1 VNPSRDKEGAMAD
14 RVDMLEGSRSTS
26 LTRREFTLEAAL
38 AILAGCVITISDTA
52 CGGSSTPSTTPTP
65 VNPSD
70 INGNVSA
77 NHGHVA
83 VITGAQITAGTAIVA
98 LDIRGTATHTHTLSI
113 SQADL
118 TTLKNRQTVT
128 SLSTTDSGHSHT
140 VTFTPA

>member
-1 VNPSRDKEGAMAD
+1 MAD
-14 RVDMLEGSRSTS
+14 RADMLEDSRSTS

-38 AILAGCVITISDTA
+38 AILAGCVITISDSA
-52 CGGSSTPSTTPTP
+52 CGKDSPGTTPTP

-70 INGNVSA
+70 VNGNVSA

-83 VITGAQITAGTAIVA
+83 VITGAKITAGIADPAV
-98 LDIRGTATHTHTLSI
+98 DIRGTATHTHTLSI

-118 TTLKNRQTVT
+118 TALKNRQTVT

-140 VTFTPA
+140 VTFTPV

>member
-1 VNPSRDKEGAMAD
+1 MAD
-14 RVDMLEGSRSTS
+14 RVDTLGNPRSTS
-26 LTRREFTLEAAL
+26 LSRREFTLEAAL

-52 CGGSSTPSTTPTP
+52 CGGSKASTTTPTP
-65 VNPSD
+65 VPSD

-83 VITGAQITAGTAIVA
+83 VITGAEITAGTAIVA

-140 VTFTPA
+140 VTFTTA